1 MEIVENKL
9 EGYRKE
15 HRQKTTSMFVMK
27 QTEQKD
33 GGFIDRVLQ
42 AWVSSMLFRD
52 TFSGAN

>member
-15 HRQKTTSMFVMK
+15 HRQKTTSTFVMK

-33 GGFIDRVLQ
+33 GGFIDRILQ